1 MFDERKYICPK
12 DCPDRKVTAD
22 YNCHSHC
29 ERHLKFQIQQRL
41 KRKIKGKL
49 AEHKQAEWDAKHKV
63 RRIGIKLEQRD
74 RERGIRGNRR

>member
-1 MFDERKYICPK
+1 MNKYICPK

-41 KRKIKGKL
+41 RRKIGYKL
-49 AEHKQAEWDAKHKV
+49 NQQKQAEYDAKHKV
-63 RRIGIKLEQRD
+63 RKIAERNERIN
-74 RERGIRGNRR
+74 RERGIKSK